1 MNVDTCFVLSSYV
14 YSCVVY
20 VCVDMHIGMHVCTL
34 LYLYATHDGVLDE
47 ERTVADRKTCS
58 FFVFLPCHQLYQ
70 SPRGV
75 LACANDLT
83 PLLPVPTGEF
93 TWRTTI

>member
-1 MNVDTCFVLSSYV
+1 MNVDKCIFLSAYV

-34 LYLYATHDGVLDE
+34 LYVYATHDGVLE
-47 ERTVADRKTCS
+47 KERTDRKRCS
-58 FFVFLPCHQLYQ
+58 FFAFLPCDQHYQ

-75 LACANDLT
+75 LASANDLT
-83 PLLPVPTGEF
+83 PFLPVPTGVF